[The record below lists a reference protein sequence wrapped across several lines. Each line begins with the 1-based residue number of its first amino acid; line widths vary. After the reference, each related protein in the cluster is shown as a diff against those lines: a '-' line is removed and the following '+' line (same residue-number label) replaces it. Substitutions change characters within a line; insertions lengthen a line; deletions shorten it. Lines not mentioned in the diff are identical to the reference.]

1 MLCMVWSCVTDTS
14 NMKRKKNCNK
24 SQTKDPFGFFSL
36 KLSNFS
42 TICASAVIQIK
53 NSLRRTKCQILRSN
67 RPINWTNKSSKKFA
81 VQSIFHCI
89 VHHFKQ
95 LAPQNFLQLSQHLI
109 YCLHQTNRKKSLVKK
124 KLCSVSI
131 LTSSC

>member
-14 NMKRKKNCNK
+14 NMKKRKKPAT
-24 SQTKDPFGFFSL
+24 SFRQRIHSVFSL
-36 KLSNFS
+36 WNFR
-42 TICASAVIQIK
+42 IFQQFALLLWYRK